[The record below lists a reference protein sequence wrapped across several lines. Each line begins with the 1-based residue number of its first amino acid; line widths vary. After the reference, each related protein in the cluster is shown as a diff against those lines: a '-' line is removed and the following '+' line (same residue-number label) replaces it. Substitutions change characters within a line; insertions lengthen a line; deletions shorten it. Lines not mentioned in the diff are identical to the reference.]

1 MVESERRCPLC
12 SEQRNQQSPD
22 HAQGPQQSP
31 IPLNILDVTL
41 VTNAGLGNHPVKT
54 NITTGGL
61 SPFLGKETVS
71 HTEFPLYCRTLL
83 SVPS

>member
-31 IPLNILDVTL
+31 IPLNILDVIL

-54 NITTGGL
+54 NVTTGGL
-61 SPFLGKETVS
+61 SPFLDKETVS
-71 HTEFPLYCRTLL
+71 HTEFSLYCKTLP